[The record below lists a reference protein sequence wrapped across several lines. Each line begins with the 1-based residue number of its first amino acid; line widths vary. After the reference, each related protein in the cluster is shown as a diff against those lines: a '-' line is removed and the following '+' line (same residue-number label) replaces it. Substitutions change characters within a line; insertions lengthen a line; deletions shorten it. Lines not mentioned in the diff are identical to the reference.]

1 MLNFFK
7 KDPVDDKS
15 SAQTLYDKVLAMKS
29 DSHEGRNARLRL
41 GMLSK
46 VHLDK
51 TFVAGA
57 EMTAQYIEQAAHA
70 AVNGK
75 ERPPVPEPQLFQQ
88 VKVGEK
94 TVWAYLPEEF
104 VTPAFI
110 LGARYQK
117 TELTAQQAITEMQA
131 LADQLCRYE
140 LRLDTPFSVLQFLR
154 DELAADADDEAEA
167 EHPPATQPPE

>member
-15 SAQTLYDKVLAMKS
+15 TAQALYDKVLSMKS

-57 EMTAQYIEQAAHA
+57 EMTALYVEQVAHA

-75 ERPPVPEPQLFQQ
+75 ERPPAPEPQLFQQ

-110 LGARYQK
+110 LGAKYQK
-117 TELTAQQAITEMQA
+117 TDITAQQAVTEMQA
-131 LADQLCRYE
+131 LVDQLCRYE
-140 LRLDTPFSVLQFLR
+140 LRLDPPFVALQFLR
-154 DELAADADDEAEA
+154 DELAAADESGAE
-167 EHPPATQPPE
+167 PAAAAPQPE

>member
-15 SAQTLYDKVLAMKS
+15 TAQTLYEKVLTMKT

-57 EMTAQYIEQAAHA
+57 EMTAHYIEQVAHA

-75 ERPPVPEPQLFQQ
+75 EHPPVPEPQLFQQ

-94 TVWAYLPEEF
+94 TVWAYLPEDF
-104 VTPAFI
+104 VNPAFI

-117 TELTAQQAITEMQA
+117 TDITAQQAIAEMQA

-140 LRLDTPFSVLQFLR
+140 LRLDPPFTVLQFLR
-154 DELAADADDEAEA
+154 DELAAEQESDTE
-167 EHPPATQPPE
+167 PAPSTAQQPE